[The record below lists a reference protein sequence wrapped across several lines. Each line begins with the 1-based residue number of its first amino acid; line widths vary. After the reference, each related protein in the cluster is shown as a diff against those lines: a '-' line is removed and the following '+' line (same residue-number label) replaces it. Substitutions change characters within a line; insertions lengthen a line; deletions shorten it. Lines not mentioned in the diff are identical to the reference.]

1 MDRDMVR
8 PSPMSKSAAPSAAA
22 ERSEAAILAAA
33 RALFL
38 EAGYDGANLD
48 QVARRAGVARQT
60 VYNRFGSKE
69 AMFRAM
75 VEDHWRR
82 FNRAEALDDLGSNVR
97 AGDLRAALDRIAR
110 ALLAFLDGSDQIAF
124 TRLVIAE
131 SRRLPWVAEAFHR
144 LGKGP
149 AVESFAEK
157 LGLLQAAGVIAC
169 PDTRLAARQ
178 FIGLIQEFVL
188 WPQVMATG
196 EAQAPDR
203 EKVVAEAIEMFVA
216 RYGVGAAC

>member
-1 MDRDMVR
+1 MVS
-8 PSPMSKSAAPSAAA
+8 PSPMSKATPPSAAA
-22 ERSEAAILAAA
+22 ERSETAILAAA

-38 EAGYDGANLD
+38 EAGYAGANLD
-48 QVARRAGVARQT
+48 QVAQRAGVARQT
-60 VYNRFGSKE
+60 VYNRFGGKE

-75 VEDHWRR
+75 FEDHWRR
-82 FNRAEALDDLGSNVR
+82 FNRAEALDDLGFNVR

-157 LGLLQAAGVIAC
+157 LDLLQAAGVITC

-196 EAQAPDR
+196 EAEAPDR
-203 EKVVAEAIEMFVA
+203 ERVVAEAIEMFVA
-216 RYGVGAAC
+216 RYGVGAKG

>member
-75 VEDHWRR
+75 VEEHWRR
-82 FNRAEALDDLGSNVR
+82 FNRAEALGDLGSTVR

-131 SRRLPWVAEAFHR
+131 SRRLPWVAEDFHR

-149 AVESFAEK
+149 AVDSFAEK
-157 LGLLQAAGVIAC
+157 LDMLQAAGVIAC
-169 PDTRLAARQ
+169 PDPRLAARQ

-196 EAQAPDR
+196 EAETPDR

-216 RYGVGAAC
+216 RYGVGGAG

>member
-1 MDRDMVR
+1 MQRGMAP
-8 PSPMSKSAAPSAAA
+8 PSPISKTVRPSAAA
-22 ERSEAAILAAA
+22 ERSEVAILAAA

-48 QVARRAGVARQT
+48 QVAQRAGVARQT
-60 VYNRFGSKE
+60 VYNRFGGKE

-82 FNRAEALDDLGSNVR
+82 FGRAEVLGDLRSDVL
-97 AGDLRAALDRIAR
+97 AGDLRAALRRIAQ

-149 AVESFAEK
+149 AVGSFAEK
-157 LGLLQAAGVIAC
+157 LDMLQAAGVLAC
-169 PDTRLAARQ
+169 PDTALAARQ

-196 EAQAPDR
+196 EADAPDR
-203 EKVVAEAIEMFVA
+203 ERVVAEAIEMFVA
-216 RYGVGAAC
+216 RYGTKT